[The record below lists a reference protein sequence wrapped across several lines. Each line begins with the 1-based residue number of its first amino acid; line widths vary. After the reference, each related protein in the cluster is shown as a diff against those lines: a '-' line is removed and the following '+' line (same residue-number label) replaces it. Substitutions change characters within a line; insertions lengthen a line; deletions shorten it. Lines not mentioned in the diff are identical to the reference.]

1 MQTCLSP
8 CYSVLWWRLLLSF
21 LWLTAIVL
29 LNWNLCCCKSLI
41 KASLSWK
48 NSYRKM
54 NYMRYMF
61 LSVFRLK
68 TVSVPP
74 CTEEIICNWI
84 LIAREWKF
92 STSLLRSDHILTK
105 VLQAEG
111 GWDVPPLKHGPV
123 MELSFASIPPLP
135 PPPPPPPKKKHPKS
149 KTRKLNSCK
158 QPLTRTNSLFQTRLI
173 WKWVHPLILM
183 GVLKHPNTEMLSLLS
198 ASPHYK
204 L

>member
-1 MQTCLSP
+1 MQ
-8 CYSVLWWRLLLSF
+8 
-21 LWLTAIVL
+21 
-29 LNWNLCCCKSLI
+29 
-41 KASLSWK
+41 
-48 NSYRKM
+48 
-54 NYMRYMF
+54 YMF

-123 MELSFASIPPLP
+123 MELSFASIPPLLPLP
-135 PPPPPPPKKKHPKS
+135 PRPPPKKPK
-149 KTRKLNSCK
+149 K
-158 QPLTRTNSLFQTRLI
+158 QNKKI
-173 WKWVHPLILM
+173 
-183 GVLKHPNTEMLSLLS
+183 ELL
-198 ASPHYK
+198 
-204 L
+204 